1 MMLDCPNDAQTVAGL
16 DESGHTG
23 PMYLPSAAIVGIKQR
38 ESEQNGS
45 QICSHISRNAN
56 ILRSTQTSQSGRWR
70 GGGCHVRSLVGVV
83 CPDTGGRSNR
93 AQHWRHR
100 ARRARIRP
108 ADRGT
113 GNGDLQSRN
122 EGQWLPPRA
131 AILRG
136 LEVWTE
142 IEKRTGVTIVWEV
155 TPSAQYD
162 DVMNVRIGAGGSN
175 LPDILALTSG
185 VDPVGAGENNIAI
198 PLNDLLAQHAPNA
211 TAFLDEF
218 PEIRRLITAPD
229 GEIYALP
236 SVVTDAAYADP
247 MGILYRE
254 DWLTQLGIP
263 EPTTL
268 DEWYTM
274 LKRFKTDILEA
285 RGVTNIAPMM
295 GGNGNLFG
303 TILQFGHALGL
314 HPLYSDGW
322 YADGEGRVQYEWIDD
337 RFKEL
342 IAWFNKLY
350 VEGLLDPRFHES
362 TKEDRTQLVTTDN
375 VGVDTDF
382 INRAQ
387 EWDTTQANSGS
398 EAHWVIAIPPVSEQ
412 YPDPYYELYGPLSGW
427 VCITPNA
434 SNPEIAIKWL
444 DYMWASDEGNTLVSY
459 GVEGITY
466 TVDEND
472 ELRFTEW
479 VTNNPDGLDPNSA
492 LRYYGAMPYFFWIRA
507 DHGPLSE
514 QAWDITRINPNAEAN
529 AKKVGSYLIPAF
541 PRILPTTEE
550 SDEIAGILAD
560 LTTYKEETILQMVL
574 GQVDLDAGWDEYVA
588 TMEGLG
594 VSRLIEIKQEQYNR
608 FSAS

>member
-1 MMLDCPNDAQTVAGL
+1 MVTGGTGVLGGAIVNGLVGAGAKVVILGRSISKVEHLVAGIKAKNGQAIGVRADVL
-16 DESGHTG
+16 TKPDLE
-23 PMYLPSAAIVGIKQR
+23 AARDLVLKEWGRID
-38 ESEQNGS
+38 
-45 QICSHISRNAN
+45 
-56 ILRSTQTSQSGRWR
+56 IL
-70 GGGCHVRSLVGVV
+70 V
-83 CPDTGGRSNR
+83 N
-93 AQHWRHR
+93 
-100 ARRARIRP
+100 
-108 ADRGT
+108 
-113 GNGDLQSRN
+113 
-122 EGQWLPPRA
+122 
-131 AILRG
+131 
-136 LEVWTE
+136 
-142 IEKRTGVTIVWEV
+142 
-155 TPSAQYD
+155 
-162 DVMNVRIGAGGSN
+162 MAGGNMPGATLDASHTFFD
-175 LPDILALTSG
+175 LPDILALTSS
-185 VDPVGAGENNIAI
+185 VDPVGAGENNVAL
-198 PLNDLLAQHAPNA
+198 PLNDLIAQHAPNI
-211 TAFLDEF
+211 TAFLNEF
-218 PEIRRLITAPD
+218 PDIRRLMTAPD

-314 HPLYSDGW
+314 HLHYSQGW
-322 YADGEGRVQYEWIDD
+322 HTDAEGNVQYEWLDD

-350 VEGLLDPRFHES
+350 VEGLLDPRFHQS

-387 EWDTTQANSGS
+387 EWDTTQAKSGTVG
-398 EAHWVIAIPPVSEQ
+398 AHWVIAVPPVSDQ

-434 SNPEIAIKWL
+434 QSPELAIKWL
-444 DYMWASDEGNTLVSY
+444 DYIWASDEGNTLVSY
-459 GVEGITY
+459 GLDGLTY
-466 TVDEND
+466 TVDQNN

-492 LRYYGAMPYFFWIRA
+492 LRYYGAMPYFIWIRSSS
-507 DHGPLSE
+507 GPLSE

-529 AKKVGSYLIPAF
+529 AEKVGSYLIPAF
-541 PRILPTTEE
+541 PNILPTTEE

-560 LTTYKEETILQMVL
+560 LTTYQEETILRLVL
-574 GQVDLDAGWDEYVA
+574 GQEELDAGWDEYVA
-588 TMEGLG
+588 TMQGLG
-594 VSRLIEIKQEQYNR
+594 VDRLIEIKQGQYER
-608 FSAS
+608 FTAS

>member
-1 MMLDCPNDAQTVAGL
+1 MD
-16 DESGHTG
+16 HK
-23 PMYLPSAAIVGIKQR
+23 SAAI
-38 ESEQNGS
+38 
-45 QICSHISRNAN
+45 SRAMH
-56 ILRSTQTSQSGRWR
+56 TFF
-70 GGGCHVRSLVGVV
+70 
-83 CPDTGGRSNR
+83 
-93 AQHWRHR
+93 
-100 ARRARIRP
+100 ARRRLLKLAGGAAGGAMFSPSLASSAQTP
-108 ADRGT
+108 APDPLALSNGGT
-113 GNGDLQSRN
+113 VPAAPGYELPIVEPGTTTFRVATRDNGY
-122 EGQWLPPRA
+122 PPRSYTQ
-131 AILRG
+131 G
-136 LEVWTE
+136 LEVWAE
-142 IEKRTGVTIVWEV
+142 IEKRTGVTIAWEV

-162 DVMNVRIGAGGSN
+162 DVMNVRIGAASD
-175 LPDILALTSG
+175 LPDILALTSS
-185 VDPVGAGENNIAI
+185 VDPVGAGENNVAL
-198 PLNDLLAQHAPNA
+198 PLNDLIAQHAPNI
-211 TAFLDEF
+211 TAFLNEF
-218 PEIRRLITAPD
+218 PDIRRLMTAPD

-314 HPLYSDGW
+314 HLHYSQGW
-322 YADGEGRVQYEWIDD
+322 HTDAEGNVQYEWLDD

-350 VEGLLDPRFHES
+350 VEGLLDPRFHQS

-387 EWDTTQANSGS
+387 EWDTTQAKSGTVG
-398 EAHWVIAIPPVSEQ
+398 AHWVIAVPPVSDQ

-434 SNPEIAIKWL
+434 QSPELAIKWL
-444 DYMWASDEGNTLVSY
+444 DYIWASDEGNTLVSY
-459 GVEGITY
+459 GLDGLTY
-466 TVDEND
+466 TVDQNN

-492 LRYYGAMPYFFWIRA
+492 LRYYGAMPYFIWIRSSS
-507 DHGPLSE
+507 GPLSE

-529 AKKVGSYLIPAF
+529 AEKVGSYLIPAF
-541 PRILPTTEE
+541 PNILPTTEE

-560 LTTYKEETILQMVL
+560 LTTYQEETILRLVL
-574 GQVDLDAGWDEYVA
+574 GQEELDAGWDEYVA
-588 TMEGLG
+588 TMQGLG
-594 VSRLIEIKQEQYNR
+594 VDRLIEIKQGQYER
-608 FSAS
+608 FTAS

>member
-1 MMLDCPNDAQTVAGL
+1 MEHTSATIARAMQAFLGRRRLLRMAGGAAGIAAFRPALSSAQTPSS
-16 DESGHTG
+16 D
-23 PMYLPSAAIVGIKQR
+23 PSAL
-38 ESEQNGS
+38 S
-45 QICSHISRNAN
+45 
-56 ILRSTQTSQSGRWR
+56 
-70 GGGCHVRSLVGVV
+70 
-83 CPDTGGRSNR
+83 TGGTV
-93 AQHWRHR
+93 
-100 ARRARIRP
+100 P
-108 ADRGT
+108 AAPGYELPIVDPGT
-113 GNGDLQSRN
+113 VTLRVATRDNGY
-122 EGQWLPPRA
+122 PPRSFTQ
-131 AILRG
+131 G

-142 IEKRTGVTIVWEV
+142 IEKRTGVTITWEV
-155 TPSAQYD
+155 TPSAQYN
-162 DVMNVRIGAGGSN
+162 DVMNVRIGAASD
-175 LPDILALTSG
+175 LPDILALTSS
-185 VDPVGAGENNIAI
+185 VDPVGAGENNIAL
-198 PLNDLLAQHAPNA
+198 PLNDLIAQHAPNI

-218 PEIRRLITAPD
+218 PDIRRLITAPD

-274 LKRFKTDILEA
+274 LQRFKTDILEA

-322 YADGEGRVQYEWIDD
+322 HVNDQGTVQYEWIDD

-342 IAWFNKLY
+342 IAWLNKLY
-350 VEGLLDPRFHES
+350 AEGLLDPRFHQS

-387 EWDTTQANSGS
+387 EWDTTQAKSGVAD
-398 EAHWVIAIPPVSEQ
+398 AHWVIAIPPVSEQ

-427 VCITPNA
+427 YCITPNT
-434 SNPEIAIKWL
+434 SNPEVAIKWI
-444 DYMWASDEGNTLVSY
+444 DYIWASDEGNTLVSY
-459 GVEGITY
+459 GLEGTTY
-466 TVDEND
+466 TVDEAS

-479 VTNNPDGLDPNSA
+479 VTNNPEGLDPNSA
-492 LRYYGAMPYFFWIRA
+492 LRYYGAMPYFMWIRA
-507 DHGPLSE
+507 NRGPLSE

-529 AKKVGSYLIPAF
+529 AEKVGPYLIPAF
-541 PRILPTTEE
+541 PDILPTSDE
-550 SDEIAGILAD
+550 SDEVAGILAD
-560 LTTYKEETILQMVL
+560 LTTFQEEAILRLVL
-574 GQVDLDAGWDEYVA
+574 GQEELDAGWDNYVA
-588 TMEGLG
+588 TMQGLG
-594 VSRLIEIKQEQYNR
+594 VDRLIAIKQEQYDR
-608 FSAS
+608 FIAS